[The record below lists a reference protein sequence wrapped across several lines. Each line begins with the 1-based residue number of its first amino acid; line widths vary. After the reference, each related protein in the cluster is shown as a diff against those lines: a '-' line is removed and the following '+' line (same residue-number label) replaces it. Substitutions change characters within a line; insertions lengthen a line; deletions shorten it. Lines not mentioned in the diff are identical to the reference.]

1 MKYYLG
7 SRLKD
12 PSKVFFVEWLLLRVS
27 WRSMSESPRSFYPKT
42 EETPVYQFP
51 PPAEPT
57 REHQLRQRARGIKES
72 LGAAALAL
80 MSHASPVTN
89 TDEGA
94 KIHTQ
99 IAHDSFPDVILD
111 TSEEEKRVQRTD
123 DEGARARSQHH
134 RRSLWQSY
142 TKRLDARG
150 PASHTVQGIGYRRT
164 VYHDRVIEAMETD
177 IIQDIGPEFRQEV
190 MRHAGKQAQ
199 LLFQQRE
206 LPKTV
211 PAALQAIDTAIDTA
225 VQEARR
231 VAHERGWR
239 GVHLMRADSLAMRV
253 ISKELLEH
261 SREYATPSTSQAHER
276 LFTELRQRAEDK
288 RRVERRSPD
297 LRREARDSVAD
308 FVLTNALPETESLP
322 DIIALDQFAWHGDQT
337 GDAGRFEYLRR
348 HPRDVRILLEA
359 GYLSWIEHTAMT
371 MRRDSSLSQSV
382 AGELQRLYAFGHIS
396 PQDERRVSR
405 VIQLLRQ

>member
-1 MKYYLG
+1 
-7 SRLKD
+7 
-12 PSKVFFVEWLLLRVS
+12 
-27 WRSMSESPRSFYPKT
+27 MSESPRSFYPKT

-51 PPAEPT
+51 SIDETSTEPT
-57 REHQLRQRARGIKES
+57 RAHQLRQRARGIKES

-99 IAHDSFPDVILD
+99 IAHDSFSDVILD
-111 TSEEEKRVQRTD
+111 TSEEEKRLQRTD
-123 DEGARARSQHH
+123 DAGARARSDHH
-134 RRSLWQSY
+134 RRTLWQSY
-142 TKRLDARG
+142 TKRLDAGG
-150 PASHTVQGIGYRRT
+150 PVSHTVQGIGYRRT

-177 IIQDIGPEFRQEV
+177 IMQDIGPEFRQEV
-190 MRHAGKQAQ
+190 MRHAGKQAR
-199 LLFQQRE
+199 LLLQQRE

-231 VAHERGWR
+231 VAHEQGWH
-239 GVHLMRADSLAMRV
+239 GVHLLRADSLAMRV

-261 SREYATPSTSQAHER
+261 SQEYSTPSANQVYER
-276 LFTELRQRAEDK
+276 LFTELRQRATDK
-288 RRVERRSPD
+288 RRVEQASPD
-297 LRREARDSVAD
+297 LRRETRESTTGFA
-308 FVLTNALPETESLP
+308 LTNALPETESLP
-322 DIIALDQFAWHGDQT
+322 DIIALDQFAWHGDQA
-337 GDAGRFEYLRR
+337 GDAGRFEYLRG

-359 GYLSWIEHTAMT
+359 GYLSWIEHAAMT
-371 MRRDSSLSQSV
+371 MRRDPSLSRSV
-382 AGELQRLYAFGHIS
+382 AGELQRLYAFGDIL

-405 VIQLLRQ
+405 IIQVLRQ